1 MTPSTLLPL
10 IDTKTASLAL
20 RLTCETNR
28 RLYRSTTPTSDNAR
42 AFNPKSTEKAKV
54 SMGTATTPFGSPPP
68 PPSSLVARL
77 SQHVY
82 SEEQIPRTIQKVTEA
97 ERVEESL
104 KEEFTVFHA
113 SEPCQPDNDKRDD
126 NRNET
131 VRKGVLRWG
140 PDLKLYLDTL
150 LSAIGLDESESKE
163 SETSTTSTTVVSTHT
178 THNKQQLSPLEDERQ
193 LILSLTLLYMDHS
206 TSLETVRHVDPNTGQ
221 PWYPPCPYVLPQ
233 TAHRLV
239 LTAMII
245 ATKCV
250 RGDPDVSNALREAAN
265 SLLGNEDG
273 GNYAISESDLEN
285 MERWMIQALGAGSTS
300 HGGDM
305 HNYHY
310 ESHWQIPSE
319 EVGTFVRKWGETFY
333 PERLKAHDE
342 RNRSRME
349 RLERFWRDQTVSV
362 FGGAP
367 GAGDH
372 GHGNSQ
378 AAWHEQLHHS
388 PMNHQIHHHQQQQQY
403 HHPHQQPQHHPTNP
417 QMYQQPHIPEEIN
430 NDQRVQQK
438 QQQKYVHNG
447 WDARHVQPHVAAPQV
462 REAKEDPVW

>member
-1 MTPSTLLPL
+1 
-10 IDTKTASLAL
+10 
-20 RLTCETNR
+20 
-28 RLYRSTTPTSDNAR
+28 
-42 AFNPKSTEKAKV
+42 
-54 SMGTATTPFGSPPP
+54 
-68 PPSSLVARL
+68 
-77 SQHVY
+77 
-82 SEEQIPRTIQKVTEA
+82 
-97 ERVEESL
+97 
-104 KEEFTVFHA
+104 
-113 SEPCQPDNDKRDD
+113 
-126 NRNET
+126 
-131 VRKGVLRWG
+131 
-140 PDLKLYLDTL
+140 
-150 LSAIGLDESESKE
+150 
-163 SETSTTSTTVVSTHT
+163 
-178 THNKQQLSPLEDERQ
+178 
-193 LILSLTLLYMDHS
+193 
-206 TSLETVRHVDPNTGQ
+206 
-221 PWYPPCPYVLPQ
+221 
-233 TAHRLV
+233 
-239 LTAMII
+239 
-245 ATKCV
+245 
-250 RGDPDVSNALREAAN
+250 
-265 SLLGNEDG
+265 
-273 GNYAISESDLEN
+273 
-285 MERWMIQALGAGSTS
+285 MIQALGAGSTS

-310 ESHWQIPSE
+310 ENHWQIPSE